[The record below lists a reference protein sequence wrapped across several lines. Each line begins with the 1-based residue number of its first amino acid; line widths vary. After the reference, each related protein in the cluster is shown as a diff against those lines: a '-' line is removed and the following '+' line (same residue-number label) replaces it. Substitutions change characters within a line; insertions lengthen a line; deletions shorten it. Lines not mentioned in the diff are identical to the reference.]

1 MPPVNWNTFEQL
13 PGGVEANFEG
23 LCRVLIRRHYGQYG
37 HFAALAAQPGVEF
50 HLKLHTA
57 CGLGEAGRWYGWQCR
72 WYDLPSGRAI
82 GTTRRQ
88 KIEKAIATTH
98 KELPDLTDW
107 VLWTR
112 HPLTE
117 GDQKW
122 FYGLTTHMRLHLW
135 TAHEVEEHLSG
146 NALLMRGTY
155 FGELVLTPDVLNTIH
170 TAAVA
175 PIRRR
180 WQPDVH
186 QTTEAERDLRRM
198 LFETDTWP
206 ETRVLTEQLNAAVI
220 AITADMDGLSTE
232 LTDLT
237 TALLQFLNDVI
248 SSLSRISKAI
258 ECGDL
263 ELLQQNLALRPTL
276 PEAKLLVLPRK
287 LRAARHRAA
296 IAVSNA
302 VADIHSARDLLNT
315 ISNYTDNRLVAVCAD
330 AGYGKTQLA
339 AQLTATTSDRPA
351 GVLLHGRLLHAG
363 HSLDDLARGVV
374 IQGVPASSMEALVA
388 AVDAAGR
395 RSQRRL
401 PIVIDGLNEAEDPRD
416 WSGLLASLRELMHT
430 YPYSLVVCT
439 LRGAFADEALPH
451 NTTHLEIPGF
461 EHDSVPAARK
471 YFDYYK
477 IDPADAELPWD
488 MLSHPLTLRLFC
500 EVTNPTRDR
509 VVGFEAMPE
518 SLTALFDQ
526 YLKQAADR
534 IAELAPRTRRYY
546 AQDVSNALDEIG
558 AMLWDGK
565 SRSLEV
571 RALRRQLGDA
581 GRPWNESLVH
591 ALEQDG
597 VLLRVPDYQSTES
610 HVAPVYDALAGH
622 LVADSILAK
631 YGRVG
636 FEQWICSTTTVN
648 ALSVEH
654 NDRHPFATDIFDA
667 LVGLVP
673 RRLHRQQLWALLDE
687 PLRTAAL
694 RGAANL
700 ESAYIDAET
709 VRALVPLVTTPPP
722 RQHDLLNRLRRTRGA
737 PAHPLNANFLDS
749 VLRPMEVADRDLRW
763 TEWVRRYEGEISGD
777 LRRLEQRWRTTKH
790 RRPADRL
797 RARWVIWTLTST
809 VRPVRDQATHT
820 LYWFG
825 RGEPTALFE
834 LTLDALNIN
843 DPYVPERLLA
853 ASYGVVMAHQLPD
866 PTFAD
871 ALAEY
876 LRGLQAAFIGHT
888 ASAPTNHWLMRHYVQ
903 MTVMFARK
911 YYGEI
916 VPDGFKAEWRVPFTS
931 GPAVE
936 PISDDDARGQE
947 VDRTLHMD
955 FENYTVGRLFRNRRN
970 YDMQHRGHQDA
981 IDHIRGTIWAL
992 GWRATIF
999 DSVDRHI
1006 GSYRTRGDQTIT
1018 ERYGKKYSWI
1028 GFYTYAG
1035 ILADKD
1041 QLPGNER
1048 LSDIQIDPSFP
1059 KTPPPAPIDLP
1070 SWTSGPPGNTRDWIT
1085 QGVIIVPDNFLFC
1098 SGFEAYPGSWIAVHG
1113 NLQANDKVLGRSV
1126 FGLLTAILVSNTD
1139 VDRLI
1144 RALQTRTH
1152 PGGWWYPKVP
1162 SDYYTFA
1169 SEFWWSVTPD
1179 TRTEFDD
1186 LVQSYQ
1192 GEMHIDGD
1200 EPIPVEI
1207 LAHRY
1212 AWESYHSELN
1222 TAGGSLV
1229 PSYSFSTAFDLR
1241 SIPDSFNHVEPNG
1254 MLATLSL
1261 SGPAGFDGDLLY
1273 LREDLVHRYANGRRL
1288 IWFVWGERQLDPFP
1302 HDTMDWLSR
1311 AQQDGLDVWR
1321 YIRRGEELSQA
1332 FS

>member
-1 MPPVNWNTFEQL
+1 MPPVNWNVFQQL
-13 PGGVEANFEG
+13 PGGAEANFEG
-23 LCRVLIRRHYGQYG
+23 LCRALIRRHYGQYG

-57 CGLGEAGRWYGWQCR
+57 CGLGEPGTWYGWQCR

-112 HPLTE
+112 YPLTK
-117 GDQKW
+117 GDQQW
-122 FYGLTTHMRLHLW
+122 FYGLTTHMRLHMW

-146 NALLMRGTY
+146 NALLMRSTY

-186 QTTEAERDLRRM
+186 QTTKAERDVRRM

-206 ETRVLTEQLNAAVI
+206 EIRVLIEQLNAAIV

-232 LTDLT
+232 LTDST
-237 TALLQFLNDVI
+237 TALVQFLHEVV
-248 SSLSRISKAI
+248 SSLNRVSKVI
-258 ECGDL
+258 QCGDL
-263 ELLQQNLALRPTL
+263 ELLQQDLAVRPTL
-276 PEAKLLVLPRK
+276 PETNLLVLPRK
-287 LRAARHRAA
+287 LRAARRRAA

-302 VADIHSARDLLNT
+302 FADVHSARDLLNT
-315 ISNYTDNRLVAVCAD
+315 VSDYINTRLVAICAD

-339 AQLTATTSDRPA
+339 AQVTAATSDRPA
-351 GVLLHGRLLHAG
+351 GVLLHGRLLHAR
-363 HSLDDLARGVV
+363 HNLDDLARGVV

-401 PIVIDGLNEAEDPRD
+401 PIIIDGLNEAEDPRD
-416 WSGLLASLRELMHT
+416 WSGLLASLGELMHT
-430 YPYSLVVCT
+430 YPYSLIVCT
-439 LRGAFADEALPH
+439 LRGAFADEALPQ
-451 NTTHLEIPGF
+451 NTTCLKIPGF
-461 EHDSVPAARK
+461 EHDSLAAARK

-477 IDPADAELPWD
+477 VDPADAELPWD

-500 EVTNPTRDR
+500 EVTNPARER

-565 SRSLEV
+565 SRSLDV
-571 RALRRQLGDA
+571 RALRRQLGDEW
-581 GRPWNESLVH
+581 RPWNESLVH

-597 VLLRVPDYQSTES
+597 VLLRVPDYYSTAA

-622 LVADSILAK
+622 LVADSILTK
-631 YGRVG
+631 HGRDG
-636 FEQWICSTTTVN
+636 FEQWIRGTTTGN

-654 NDRHPFATDIFDA
+654 NDRHPFATDTFDA

-673 RRLHRQQLWALLDE
+673 RRLHRQQLWSLLEE

-709 VRALVPLVTTPPP
+709 VRALVSLVTTPAPG
-722 RQHDLLNRLRRTRGA
+722 QHDLLNRLWRTRGA
-737 PAHPLNANFLDS
+737 PPHPLNANFLDA
-749 VLRPMEVADRDLRW
+749 VLCPMTVAERDLRW
-763 TEWVRRYEGEISGD
+763 TEWVRRYESAISDD
-777 LRRLEQRWRTTKH
+777 LQRLEQRWRTTKH
-790 RRPADRL
+790 RRPEDRL
-797 RARWVIWTLTST
+797 RARWVMWTLTST
-809 VRPVRDQATHT
+809 VRLVRDQATHT

-825 RGEPTALFE
+825 RGDPAALFE

-843 DPYVPERLLA
+843 DSYVPERLLA

-871 ALAEY
+871 ALAAY
-876 LRGLQAAFIGHT
+876 LRGLQVAFTGAT
-888 ASAPTNHWLMRHYVQ
+888 ATAPTNHWLMRHYVQ

-911 YYGEI
+911 YYGET
-916 VPDGFKAEWRVPFTS
+916 VPSAFEAEGRMPFTP
-931 GPAVE
+931 GTAVE
-936 PISDDDARGQE
+936 PIKDGDPGVQE
-947 VDRTLHMD
+947 IDRTLHMD
-955 FENYTVGRLFRNRRN
+955 FRNYTLGRLFRNRRN
-970 YDMQHRGHQDA
+970 YDMQHRGYQDA
-981 IDHIRGTIWAL
+981 LDHVRGTIWAL
-992 GWRATIF
+992 GWRTAGLGN
-999 DSVDRHI
+999 VDQNI
-1006 GSYRTRGDQTIT
+1006 GSYRSRGDQTST

-1035 ILADKD
+1035 ILTDNG
-1041 QLPGNER
+1041 QLPSNER

-1059 KTPPPAPIDLP
+1059 QPPPPAPVNLS
-1070 SWTSGPPGNTRDWIT
+1070 SWVSGPPENTRDWIT
-1085 QGVIIVPDNFLFC
+1085 QGVITVPDNFLCC
-1098 SGFEAYPGSWIAVHG
+1098 STFDTNPYSWIAVHG
-1113 NLQANDKVLGRSV
+1113 NLHATDKVLGRGV
-1126 FGLLTAILVSNTD
+1126 FGLLTALLVSNAD
-1139 VDRLI
+1139 SDRLV

-1152 PGGWWYPKVP
+1152 PGGRW
-1162 SDYYTFA
+1162 
-1169 SEFWWSVTPD
+1169 
-1179 TRTEFDD
+1179 
-1186 LVQSYQ
+1186 
-1192 GEMHIDGD
+1192 
-1200 EPIPVEI
+1200 
-1207 LAHRY
+1207 
-1212 AWESYHSELN
+1212 
-1222 TAGGSLV
+1222 
-1229 PSYSFSTAFDLR
+1229 
-1241 SIPDSFNHVEPNG
+1241 
-1254 MLATLSL
+1254 
-1261 SGPAGFDGDLLY
+1261 
-1273 LREDLVHRYANGRRL
+1273 
-1288 IWFVWGERQLDPFP
+1288 
-1302 HDTMDWLSR
+1302 
-1311 AQQDGLDVWR
+1311 
-1321 YIRRGEELSQA
+1321 
-1332 FS
+1332 